1 MVNILLPG
9 IIRSLDGIYANS
21 FPELS
26 SVLLL
31 VLNVQSV
38 CVENISKHSFFLS
51 LKSVWLDNYELH
63 SQCLHPALG
72 LLL

>member
-1 MVNILLPG
+1 MVWNGEYFYSLLPE

-21 FPELS
+21 FLELS

-38 CVENISKHSFFLS
+38 RVESISKR
-51 LKSVWLDNYELH
+51 LKSVRLENYELH
-63 SQCLHPALG
+63 IQC
-72 LLL
+72 